1 MMASNKED
9 PIAELS
15 ERFRIPPESLKAAHV
30 RRLSDSNARLALG
43 IHGYVGEDISGIYF
57 PYWSPLTGERVGAR
71 IRLDHPLKNGAKYL
85 SERGCKHFFFPP
97 NVGHFLSDTSVP
109 VLFVEA
115 EKSALAL
122 AALAVRTGRP
132 MLLVAIGGCAG
143 WKRKAGNRPLPNGG
157 TAAETTPGP
166 DLDMIA
172 WQDRLTKIVFDSNA
186 RTNANVRR
194 ARWQLAHELCGRGA
208 NMLIA
213 DVPDLVG
220 VNGPD
225 DLIAVSDDQAVVRLL
240 DAARP
245 FAECAIAEAE
255 RLIAVLEETKDRR
268 KADPLAALEAVA
280 AIGDTSRREL
290 LIGRIAALH
299 VPGFTKAFCQTEI
312 GQYRDAAAA
321 ASQAAK
327 SAAKL
332 AATVAQGKAIN
343 ASELLDTVRGFIRR
357 YMVLSNEQLDAVTLW
372 VAHTHAIDAAEF
384 TPYLAITSAEKQSG
398 KTRILE
404 ILETLTANPWLT
416 GRVTAAVLYRKID
429 AERPTLLLDES
440 DAAFNGEKEYAE
452 ALRGVLNTGYQKIGK
467 ASCCVGKGADISYH
481 DFSTF
486 CPKAI
491 AGIGRLPDT
500 VADRAIPIRLKRAM
514 RDEQIERFRRR
525 DVAPKAASL
534 RSGLQAWSAFVSETI
549 RVARPELPSAL
560 TDRQWDT
567 TEPLLAIADAAG
579 GKWPERARRAFIQ
592 LCAETRAEHA
602 SIGVQLLAD
611 IRDIFAERQVGR
623 LSSKDLIDALA
634 DIETSPWAEW
644 CKGKPLS
651 QPKLAHLLEPFR
663 ILPDGI
669 RIGKRTPR
677 GYLLEDF
684 RDAFER
690 YLPPRR
696 PQSATAQHTSPGAGS
711 GDFSGCNADTN
722 VAGEKCANTSKN
734 AACCGVADP
743 EPPAETRGV
752 EETL

>member
-1 MMASNKED
+1 MAFKKD
-9 PIAELS
+9 PIEELS
-15 ERFRIPPESLKAAHV
+15 ERFKIPPAMLDEAHV
-30 RRLSDSNARLALG
+30 YWLNDFDARLALG
-43 IHGYVGEDISGIYF
+43 IHGYVGEDLSGIGF
-57 PYWSPLTGERVGAR
+57 PYQSPLTGERVGAR

-97 NVGHFLSDTSVP
+97 NVGRFLSDTSVP
-109 VLFVEA
+109 VLLVES
-115 EKSALAL
+115 EKSSLAL

-132 MLLVAIGGCAG
+132 TLLVAIGGCAG
-143 WKRKAGNRPLPNGG
+143 WKRKVGNRPSPNGR
-157 TAAETTPGP
+157 TAAETGPGP

-172 WQDRLTKIVFDSNA
+172 WQDRLTIVVFDSNA
-186 RTNANVRR
+186 RSNNKVRR
-194 ARWQLAHELCGRGA
+194 ARWQLAHELCGSSA
-208 NMLIA
+208 NTLIA

-225 DLIAVSDDQAVVRLL
+225 DLIAVSGDQAAVLML

-245 FAECAIAEAE
+245 FAECALAEAE
-255 RLIAVLEETKDRR
+255 RLIAVLEETKERR
-268 KADPLAALEAVA
+268 KADPLLALEAVA
-280 AIGDTSRREL
+280 AIGDASRREL

-299 VPGFTKAFCQTEI
+299 IPGATKTFCQTQI
-312 GQYRDAAAA
+312 CQYRDDATA
-321 ASQAAK
+321 ASEAAK
-327 SAAKL
+327 SAAKHG
-332 AATVAQGKAIN
+332 ATVAQGKTIN
-343 ASELLDTVRGFIRR
+343 GAELLNKVRAFIRR
-357 YMVLSNEQLDAVTLW
+357 YMVLSNEQLDVVTLW
-372 VAHTHAIDAAEF
+372 VAHTHGVVAAEF

-398 KTRILE
+398 KTRMLE

-416 GRVTAAVLYRKID
+416 GRVSAAVLYRKID
-429 AERPTLLLDES
+429 AEHPTLLLDES

-467 ASCCVGKGADISYH
+467 ASCCNGKGADISYH

-514 RDEQIERFRRR
+514 RNEHIERFRRR
-525 DVAPKAASL
+525 DVASKAADL
-534 RSGLQAWSAFVSETI
+534 RSRLEAWLAWVSEKI
-549 RVARPELPSAL
+549 RDARPELPTTL

-579 GKWPERARRAFIQ
+579 GEWPDRVRRALVE
-592 LCAETRAEHA
+592 LCAEARAEDA
-602 SIGVQLLAD
+602 SIGGLLLAD
-611 IRDIFAERQVGR
+611 IRDIFAARQVDR
-623 LSSKDLIDALA
+623 ISSKELVDTLA

-663 ILPDGI
+663 IFPDGI
-669 RIGKRTPR
+669 RIGKKTPR
-677 GYLLEDF
+677 GYLLEGF

-696 PQSATAQHTSPGAGS
+696 PQSATTQHASSGAGS
-711 GDFSGCNADTN
+711 GDFSGCNADAD
-722 VAGEKCANTSKN
+722 VAGEKCENASKN

-743 EPPAETRGV
+743 KPPAGTKGGV
-752 EETL
+752 EEAL